1 MKMGKL
7 ACNIVSYRPDPDML
21 AANFRYWHVEEL
33 LNQAAVLIE
42 RCVEDFR
49 EYTALDFAWNQFQTE
64 LEAQEKQ
71 LDLEQKVEAK
81 VETEGIPE
89 SEVAAPQEGEASPAE
104 QIQEGG
110 EEHLAE
116 TAEAEPAW
124 AGAEVSAAPETQLLQ
139 IRAEAVQRKKELAG
153 PGRPFA
159 LDEQRDLIL
168 KRVCRDYEEAVNRA
182 CVAHEGLSRI
192 FGLDEMAAPIR
203 TEAETLAASITT
215 LSIWIQNAIEWLV
228 EYQHLEQSF
237 TRVVSLRSL
246 LNRSAWVQLKQARD
260 SYSMKVQIPADLF
273 KGYDNCRLKGV
284 GAALIGEAGKVPWS
298 VTLKLPEEAIY
309 ERSGR
314 SVTVD
319 QSNRATCLLG
329 RVENRR
335 SYHPVE
341 VCGETTLINAS
352 PIGKSYQTGN
362 WSIDL
367 YKPAGS
373 ASESFAHVEDL
384 VLELQLSGYPKKA

>member
-1 MKMGKL
+1 MGKL

-33 LNQAAVLIE
+33 LSQAAVLIE
-42 RCVEDFR
+42 RCLADFK
-49 EYTALDFAWNQFQTE
+49 EYNALDYAWNQFQTD
-64 LEAQEKQ
+64 LETQEKR
-71 LDLEQKVEAK
+71 LDLERAEIKLEP
-81 VETEGIPE
+81 ETLAEKE
-89 SEVAAPQEGEASPAE
+89 EVAAEAETGASEQAQEGA
-104 QIQEGG
+104 
-110 EEHLAE
+110 EEHKAE
-116 TAEAEPAW
+116 PVEAEPAL
-124 AGAEVSAAPETQLLQ
+124 AGAEVSLAPETLQLLQ
-139 IRAEAVQRKKELAG
+139 LKAEAVQRKKELAG

-182 CVAHEGLSRI
+182 CVAHEGLSKI
-192 FGLDEMAAPIR
+192 FGLVEMSSPLR
-203 TEAETLAASITT
+203 TEAETLAVSITT
-215 LSIWIQNAIEWLV
+215 LSIWIQNALEWLV

-260 SYSMKVQIPADLF
+260 SYALKMQIPADLF
-273 KGYDNCRLKGV
+273 KGYDNCRLLGV
-284 GAALIGEAGKVPWS
+284 GASLIGEAGKVPWS
-298 VTLKLPEEAIY
+298 IMLKVPDEAIY

-319 QSNRATCLLG
+319 QSDRASCLLG

-341 VCGETTLINAS
+341 ICGETTLINAS
-352 PIGKSYQTGN
+352 PLSRSHQVGS
-362 WSIDL
+362 WSL
-367 YKPAGS
+367 ELFKPAG
-373 ASESFAHVEDL
+373 ATSETFGHVEDV
-384 VLELQLSGYPKKA
+384 VLELHLAGYPRKG